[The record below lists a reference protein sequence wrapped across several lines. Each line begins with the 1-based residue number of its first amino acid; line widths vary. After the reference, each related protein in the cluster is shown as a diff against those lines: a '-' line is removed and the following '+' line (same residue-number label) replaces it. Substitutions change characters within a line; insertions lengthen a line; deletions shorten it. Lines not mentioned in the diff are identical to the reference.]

1 MIIKQRYNIM
11 LNPNVVAI
19 IDKISKDEFRSRSE
33 IIGEIL
39 LQYINEHDFSAV
51 PDVYEVSG
59 QIDIEG
65 VI

>member
-11 LNPNVVAI
+11 LNSNVVAI

-39 LQYINEHDFSAV
+39 LQYINEHNLSTV

-65 VI
+65 GI

>member
-39 LQYINEHDFSAV
+39 LQYINEHNLSTV